1 VSWIEDIQN
10 YCNKLN
16 IEASD
21 LYSVLSDSKVSPM
34 IRGKAF
40 EFSMAYRLE
49 DILPKDKWEV
59 SKPNMNAQAGL
70 HDVDVMVR
78 HIESGKVISVECK
91 LAKKG
96 GFGQA
101 RINGKN
107 YSKKDFLIG
116 VKCMRS
122 RTTLSV
128 DRVKSGAAAYGV
140 TAESFAIHSDQ
151 YRPSNFDV
159 VATSIANGFYETDEE
174 TGEYIF
180 QPTQTALDFLSKFNP
195 PAGAEA
201 LQLFVYNQIY
211 LARSSDLIVSSATGI
226 KCTRRSCEHKEDC
239 GYIPNYPIINF
250 GDVDTLQAGQIP
262 SPKSGWYSL
271 QMADQLFSSFIQN

>member
-1 VSWIEDIQN
+1 MSWIEDIQN

-21 LYSVLSDSKVSPM
+21 LYNVLSDSKVSPM

-49 DILPKDKWEV
+49 DILSKDKWKV
-59 SKPNMNAQAGL
+59 SKPNMNAQTGL
-70 HDVDVMVR
+70 HDVDVMVT
-78 HIESGKVISVECK
+78 HIETGKVISVECK

-96 GFGQA
+96 GFTKA
-101 RINGKN
+101 KRKGKN
-107 YSKKDFLIG
+107 HDKDDFTIP

-122 RTTLSV
+122 RTTLSE

-140 TAESFAIHSDQ
+140 TGESFAIHSDQ
-151 YRPSNFDV
+151 YRASNFNV
-159 VATSIANGFYETDEE
+159 VATSIANGFYETDAE

-180 QPTQTALDFLSKFNP
+180 QPTAAAIDFLNRFNP

-211 LARSSDLIVSSATGI
+211 LARSVDLIANKNTGV
-226 KCTRRSCEHKEDC
+226 KCTRAKCKDDEC
-239 GYIPNYPIINF
+239 GYIPNYPVMNF
-250 GDVDTLQAGQIP
+250 GNVDLLEKGQVP
-262 SPKSGWYSL
+262 TPKSGWYSL
-271 QMADQLFSSFIQN
+271 AMADTLFSTFIQN